1 MKELTSLKEAIK
13 ILRNEDEKSEEDAS
27 QSRRDGKMLEEQRDE
42 ANREVR
48 KVEQAVDRLR
58 KEITKGR
65 MKSDEEREAKD
76 EKILELQQHKAE
88 KEDENRRKHKK
99 SVEEKKLR
107 KKASEAKYRQIS
119 DLQPKTTDPNAE
131 PEAAK
136 KHVVKLR
143 QQVEQKDEAKMI
155 REQNRDEYRG
165 LSAAPNTDIPPIAGP
180 VRLSP
185 RIHMPVWPQT
195 VSLARRCRLGPL
207 G

>member
-1 MKELTSLKEAIK
+1 MKELASLKEAIK

-42 ANREVR
+42 ANRELR

-119 DLQPKTTDPNAE
+119 DLQLKTTDPNAE

-155 REQNRDEYRG
+155 REQNRDE
-165 LSAAPNTDIPPIAGP
+165 
-180 VRLSP
+180 
-185 RIHMPVWPQT
+185 
-195 VSLARRCRLGPL
+195 
-207 G
+207 